1 MGADAKGPRAFKRWG
16 YPTLGDNLMK
26 GTFISFEGPDGA
38 GKTSV
43 INAIQQDLVKR
54 HGAKR
59 VLLTREPGGNRISE
73 QIRDILFDDQ
83 NTNMDARTEALLFA
97 AARRQHIVEDIEPAL
112 RAGKIVLSDRYIDSS
127 VAYQGGG
134 RHLGTD
140 DIWEL
145 NQFAIHGL
153 LPDLTIY
160 LDIDS
165 ELGLKRI
172 SEHRS
177 DQVNRLD
184 REKLRFH
191 QAVRAAYL
199 TLAERHQ
206 QRIVTIDASQ
216 PLAAVIK
223 EAETVINHRFPGLNK

>member
-1 MGADAKGPRAFKRWG
+1 MQGR
-16 YPTLGDNLMK
+16 
-26 GTFISFEGPDGA
+26 FISFEGPDGA

-43 INAIQQDLVKR
+43 ISAIQEWLTQKY
-54 HGAKR
+54 GKQT

-73 QIRDILFDDQ
+73 QIRQILFDDH

-97 AARRQHIVEDIEPAL
+97 AAHRQHIVEDIEPAL
-112 RAGKIVLSDRYIDSS
+112 QAGKIVLSDRYVDSS

-134 RHLGTD
+134 RHLGAD

-160 LDIDS
+160 LDVPS
-165 ELGLKRI
+165 ELGLERI
-172 SEHRS
+172 SKHRQN
-177 DQVNRLD
+177 QVNRLD

-191 QAVRAAYL
+191 QDVRNAYL
-199 TLAERHQ
+199 TLAHRHQ
-206 QRIVTIDASQ
+206 KRIQLIDASQ
-216 PLAAVIK
+216 SLPK
-223 EAETVINHRFPGLNK
+223 VINTVQETIQNRFNLE

>member
-1 MGADAKGPRAFKRWG
+1 MQ
-16 YPTLGDNLMK
+16 

-43 INAIQQDLVKR
+43 INAIHQQLAEQYGDEQ
-54 HGAKR
+54 

-73 QIRDILFDDQ
+73 QIREVLFDDQ

-112 RAGKIVLSDRYIDSS
+112 KAGKIVLSDRYIDSS

-134 RHLGTD
+134 RHLGNI

-165 ELGLKRI
+165 ELGLQRI
-172 SEHRS
+172 SQHRS
-177 DQVNRLD
+177 NQVNRLD

-191 QAVRAAYL
+191 QDVRAAYL
-199 TLAERHQ
+199 TLAQRHRD
-206 QRIVTIDASQ
+206 RIVTIDASQ
-216 PLAAVIK
+216 PLADVIQDTQQ
-223 EAETVINHRFPGLNK
+223 AIHRRFTNLY

>member
-1 MGADAKGPRAFKRWG
+1 
-16 YPTLGDNLMK
+16 MK

-43 INAIQQDLVKR
+43 INAIYHDMTSRLGYQK
-54 HGAKR
+54 

-73 QIRDILFDDQ
+73 QIRDVLFDDQ

-112 RAGKIVLSDRYIDSS
+112 KAGKVVLSDRYIDSS

-153 LPDLTIY
+153 LPQLTIY

-165 ELGLKRI
+165 ELGIQRI
-172 SEHRS
+172 NQQRS

-191 QAVRAAYL
+191 RDVRASYL
-199 TLAERHQ
+199 VLAQRHKE
-206 QRIVTIDASQ
+206 RIVVIDASQ
-216 PLAAVIK
+216 PLADVISDTQRAIQHHFK
-223 EAETVINHRFPGLNK
+223 NLYN

>member
-1 MGADAKGPRAFKRWG
+1 MQGR
-16 YPTLGDNLMK
+16 
-26 GTFISFEGPDGA
+26 FISFEGPDGA

-43 INAIQQDLVKR
+43 ISAIQEWLTQKY
-54 HGAKR
+54 GKQTI
-59 VLLTREPGGNRISE
+59 LLTREPGGNRISE
-73 QIRDILFDDQ
+73 QIRQILFDDH

-112 RAGKIVLSDRYIDSS
+112 QAGKIVLSDRYVDSS

-134 RHLGTD
+134 RHLGAD

-160 LDIDS
+160 LDVPS
-165 ELGLKRI
+165 ELGLERI
-172 SEHRS
+172 SKHRQN
-177 DQVNRLD
+177 QVNRLD

-191 QAVRAAYL
+191 QDVRNAYL
-199 TLAERHQ
+199 TLAHRHQ
-206 QRIVTIDASQ
+206 KRIQLIDASQ
-216 PLAAVIK
+216 SLPK
-223 EAETVINHRFPGLNK
+223 VINTVQETIQNRFNLE

>member
-1 MGADAKGPRAFKRWG
+1 
-16 YPTLGDNLMK
+16 MK

-43 INAIQQDLVKR
+43 INAIYHDMTGRFGYQK
-54 HGAKR
+54 

-73 QIRDILFDDQ
+73 QIRDVLFDDQ

-112 RAGKIVLSDRYIDSS
+112 KAGKIVLSDRYIDSS

-153 LPDLTIY
+153 LPQLTIY

-165 ELGLKRI
+165 ELGLQRI
-172 SEHRS
+172 NQYRS

-191 QAVRAAYL
+191 RDVRASYL
-199 TLAERHQ
+199 VLAQRHKE
-206 QRIVTIDASQ
+206 RIVVIDASQ
-216 PLAAVIK
+216 PLADVISDTQRAIQHHFK
-223 EAETVINHRFPGLNK
+223 NIYN

>member
-1 MGADAKGPRAFKRWG
+1 MQGR
-16 YPTLGDNLMK
+16 
-26 GTFISFEGPDGA
+26 FISFEGPDGA

-43 INAIQQDLVKR
+43 ISAIQEWLTQKY
-54 HGAKR
+54 GEQA

-73 QIRDILFDDQ
+73 QIRQILFDDH

-112 RAGKIVLSDRYIDSS
+112 QAGKIVLSDRYVDSS

-134 RHLGTD
+134 RHLGAD

-160 LDIDS
+160 LDIPS
-165 ELGLKRI
+165 ELGLERI
-172 SEHRS
+172 SKHRQN
-177 DQVNRLD
+177 QVNRLD

-191 QAVRAAYL
+191 QDVRNAYL
-199 TLAERHQ
+199 TLAHRHQ
-206 QRIVTIDASQ
+206 KRIQLVDASQ
-216 PLAAVIK
+216 SLPK
-223 EAETVINHRFPGLNK
+223 VINTVQETIQNRFNLE

>member
-1 MGADAKGPRAFKRWG
+1 MQGR
-16 YPTLGDNLMK
+16 
-26 GTFISFEGPDGA
+26 FISFEGPDGA

-43 INAIQQDLVKR
+43 ISAIQEWLTQKY
-54 HGAKR
+54 GEQA

-73 QIRDILFDDQ
+73 QIRQILFDDH

-112 RAGKIVLSDRYIDSS
+112 QAGKIVLSDRYVDSS

-134 RHLGTD
+134 RHLGAD

-160 LDIDS
+160 LDIPS
-165 ELGLKRI
+165 ELGLERI
-172 SEHRS
+172 SKHRQN
-177 DQVNRLD
+177 QVNRLD

-191 QAVRAAYL
+191 QDVRNAYL
-199 TLAERHQ
+199 TLAQRHQ
-206 QRIVTIDASQ
+206 KRIQLVDASQ
-216 PLAAVIK
+216 PLP
-223 EAETVINHRFPGLNK
+223 TVINAVQKMIQNRFNLE

>member
-1 MGADAKGPRAFKRWG
+1 
-16 YPTLGDNLMK
+16 MK

-43 INAIQQDLVKR
+43 INAIYHDMTSRLGYQK
-54 HGAKR
+54 

-73 QIRDILFDDQ
+73 QIRDVLFDDQ

-112 RAGKIVLSDRYIDSS
+112 KAGKVVLSDRYIDSS

-140 DIWEL
+140 NIWEL

-153 LPDLTIY
+153 LPQLTIY

-165 ELGLKRI
+165 ELGIQRI
-172 SEHRS
+172 NQHRS

-191 QAVRAAYL
+191 RDVRASYL
-199 TLAERHQ
+199 VLAQRHKE
-206 QRIVTIDASQ
+206 RIVVIDASQ
-216 PLAAVIK
+216 PLADVISDTQRAIQHHFK
-223 EAETVINHRFPGLNK
+223 NLYN

>member
-1 MGADAKGPRAFKRWG
+1 
-16 YPTLGDNLMK
+16 MK

-43 INAIQQDLVKR
+43 INAIYHDMTGRFGYQK
-54 HGAKR
+54 

-73 QIRDILFDDQ
+73 QIRDVLFDDQ

-112 RAGKIVLSDRYIDSS
+112 KASKIVLSDRYIDSS

-153 LPDLTIY
+153 LPQLTIY

-165 ELGLKRI
+165 ELGLQRI
-172 SEHRS
+172 NQYRS

-191 QAVRAAYL
+191 RDVRASYL
-199 TLAERHQ
+199 ILAQRHKE
-206 QRIVTIDASQ
+206 RIVVIDASQ
-216 PLAAVIK
+216 PLADVISDTQRAIQHHFK
-223 EAETVINHRFPGLNK
+223 NLYN

>member
-1 MGADAKGPRAFKRWG
+1 MQGR
-16 YPTLGDNLMK
+16 
-26 GTFISFEGPDGA
+26 FISFEGPDGA

-43 INAIQQDLVKR
+43 ISAIQEWLTQKY
-54 HGAKR
+54 GEQA

-73 QIRDILFDDQ
+73 QIRQILFDDH

-97 AARRQHIVEDIEPAL
+97 AARRHHIVEDIEPAL
-112 RAGKIVLSDRYIDSS
+112 QAGKIVLSDRYVDSS

-134 RHLGTD
+134 RHLGAD

-160 LDIDS
+160 LDIPS
-165 ELGLKRI
+165 ELGLERI
-172 SEHRS
+172 SKHRQN
-177 DQVNRLD
+177 QVNRLD

-191 QAVRAAYL
+191 QDVRNAYL
-199 TLAERHQ
+199 TLAQRHQ
-206 QRIVTIDASQ
+206 KRIQLVDASQ
-216 PLAAVIK
+216 PLP
-223 EAETVINHRFPGLNK
+223 TVINTVQKMIQNRFNLE

>member
-1 MGADAKGPRAFKRWG
+1 
-16 YPTLGDNLMK
+16 MK

-43 INAIQQDLVKR
+43 INEIYHDMTSRLGYQK
-54 HGAKR
+54 

-73 QIRDILFDDQ
+73 QIRDVLFDDQ

-112 RAGKIVLSDRYIDSS
+112 KAGKVVLSDRYIDSS

-153 LPDLTIY
+153 LPQLTIY

-165 ELGLKRI
+165 ELGIQRI
-172 SEHRS
+172 NQHRS

-191 QAVRAAYL
+191 RDVRASYL
-199 TLAERHQ
+199 VLAQRHKE
-206 QRIVTIDASQ
+206 RIVVIDASQ
-216 PLAAVIK
+216 PLADVISDTQRAIQHHFK
-223 EAETVINHRFPGLNK
+223 NLYN

>member
-1 MGADAKGPRAFKRWG
+1 MQ
-16 YPTLGDNLMK
+16 

-43 INAIQQDLVKR
+43 INAIHQQLAEQYGDEQ
-54 HGAKR
+54 

-73 QIRDILFDDQ
+73 QIREVLFDDQ

-112 RAGKIVLSDRYIDSS
+112 KAGKIVLSDRYIDSS

-134 RHLGTD
+134 RHLGNN

-165 ELGLKRI
+165 ELGLQRI
-172 SEHRS
+172 SQHRS
-177 DQVNRLD
+177 NQVNRLD
-184 REKLRFH
+184 REKLWFH
-191 QAVRAAYL
+191 QDVRAAYL
-199 TLAERHQ
+199 TLAQRHRD
-206 QRIVTIDASQ
+206 RIVTIDASQ
-216 PLAAVIK
+216 PLADVIQDTQQ
-223 EAETVINHRFPGLNK
+223 AIHRRFTNLY

>member
-1 MGADAKGPRAFKRWG
+1 
-16 YPTLGDNLMK
+16 MK

-43 INAIQQDLVKR
+43 INAIYHDMTGRFGYQK
-54 HGAKR
+54 

-73 QIRDILFDDQ
+73 QIRDVLFDDQ

-112 RAGKIVLSDRYIDSS
+112 KAGKIVLSDRYIDSS

-153 LPDLTIY
+153 SPQLTIY

-165 ELGLKRI
+165 ELGLQRI
-172 SEHRS
+172 NQYRS

-191 QAVRAAYL
+191 RDVRASYL
-199 TLAERHQ
+199 VLAQRHKE
-206 QRIVTIDASQ
+206 RIVVIDASQ
-216 PLAAVIK
+216 PLADVISDTQRAIQHHFK
-223 EAETVINHRFPGLNK
+223 NLYN

>member
-1 MGADAKGPRAFKRWG
+1 MQGR
-16 YPTLGDNLMK
+16 
-26 GTFISFEGPDGA
+26 FISFEGPDGA

-43 INAIQQDLVKR
+43 ISAIQEWLTQKY
-54 HGAKR
+54 GKQT

-73 QIRDILFDDQ
+73 QIRQILFDDH

-112 RAGKIVLSDRYIDSS
+112 QAGKIVLSDRYVDSS

-134 RHLGTD
+134 RHLGAD

-160 LDIDS
+160 LDVPS
-165 ELGLKRI
+165 ELGLERI
-172 SEHRS
+172 SKHRQN
-177 DQVNRLD
+177 QVNRLD

-191 QAVRAAYL
+191 QDVRNAYL
-199 TLAERHQ
+199 TLAHRHQ
-206 QRIVTIDASQ
+206 KRIQLIDASQ
-216 PLAAVIK
+216 SLPK
-223 EAETVINHRFPGLNK
+223 VINTVQETIQNRFNLE

>member
-1 MGADAKGPRAFKRWG
+1 
-16 YPTLGDNLMK
+16 MK

-43 INAIQQDLVKR
+43 INAIYHDMTGRFGYQK
-54 HGAKR
+54 

-73 QIRDILFDDQ
+73 QIRDVLFDDQ

-112 RAGKIVLSDRYIDSS
+112 KAGKVVLSDRYIDSS

-153 LPDLTIY
+153 LPQLTIY

-165 ELGLKRI
+165 ELGLQRI
-172 SEHRS
+172 NQYRS

-191 QAVRAAYL
+191 RDVRASYL
-199 TLAERHQ
+199 VLAQRHKE
-206 QRIVTIDASQ
+206 RIVVIDASQ
-216 PLAAVIK
+216 PLADVISDTQRAIQHHFK
-223 EAETVINHRFPGLNK
+223 NLYN

>member
-1 MGADAKGPRAFKRWG
+1 MQ
-16 YPTLGDNLMK
+16 

-43 INAIQQDLVKR
+43 INAIHQQLAEQYGDEQ
-54 HGAKR
+54 

-73 QIRDILFDDQ
+73 QIREVLFDDQ

-112 RAGKIVLSDRYIDSS
+112 KAGKIVLSDRYIDSS

-134 RHLGTD
+134 RHLGNN

-165 ELGLKRI
+165 ELGLQRI
-172 SEHRS
+172 SQHRS
-177 DQVNRLD
+177 NQVNRLD

-191 QAVRAAYL
+191 QDVRAAYL
-199 TLAERHQ
+199 TLAQRHRD
-206 QRIVTIDASQ
+206 RIVTIDASQ
-216 PLAAVIK
+216 PLADVIQDTQQ
-223 EAETVINHRFPGLNK
+223 AIHRRFTNLY

>member
-1 MGADAKGPRAFKRWG
+1 MQGR
-16 YPTLGDNLMK
+16 
-26 GTFISFEGPDGA
+26 FISFEGPDGA

-43 INAIQQDLVKR
+43 ISAIQEWLTQKY
-54 HGAKR
+54 GKQA

-73 QIRDILFDDQ
+73 QIRQILFDDH

-112 RAGKIVLSDRYIDSS
+112 QSGKFVLSDRYVDSS

-134 RHLGTD
+134 RHLGAD

-160 LDIDS
+160 LDIPS
-165 ELGLKRI
+165 ELGLERI
-172 SEHRS
+172 SKHRQN
-177 DQVNRLD
+177 QVNRLD

-191 QAVRAAYL
+191 QDVRNAYL
-199 TLAERHQ
+199 TLAQRHQ
-206 QRIVTIDASQ
+206 KRIQLIDASQ
-216 PLAAVIK
+216 PLP
-223 EAETVINHRFPGLNK
+223 TVINMVQKTIQNRFNLE

>member
-1 MGADAKGPRAFKRWG
+1 
-16 YPTLGDNLMK
+16 MK

-43 INAIQQDLVKR
+43 INAIYHDMTSRLGYQK
-54 HGAKR
+54 

-73 QIRDILFDDQ
+73 QIRDVLFDDQ

-112 RAGKIVLSDRYIDSS
+112 KAGKIVLSDRYIDSS

-153 LPDLTIY
+153 LPQLTIY

-165 ELGLKRI
+165 ELGIQRI
-172 SEHRS
+172 NQHRS

-191 QAVRAAYL
+191 RDVRASYL
-199 TLAERHQ
+199 VLAQRHKE
-206 QRIVTIDASQ
+206 RIVVIDASQ
-216 PLAAVIK
+216 PLADVISDTQRAIQHHFK
-223 EAETVINHRFPGLNK
+223 NLYN

>member
-1 MGADAKGPRAFKRWG
+1 MQGR
-16 YPTLGDNLMK
+16 
-26 GTFISFEGPDGA
+26 FISFEGPDGA

-43 INAIQQDLVKR
+43 ISAIQEWLTQKY
-54 HGAKR
+54 GKQA

-73 QIRDILFDDQ
+73 QIRQILFDDH

-112 RAGKIVLSDRYIDSS
+112 QAGKFVLSDRYVDSS

-134 RHLGTD
+134 RHLGAD

-160 LDIDS
+160 LDIPS
-165 ELGLKRI
+165 ELGLERI
-172 SEHRS
+172 SKHRQN
-177 DQVNRLD
+177 QVNRLD

-191 QAVRAAYL
+191 QDVRTAYL
-199 TLAERHQ
+199 TLAQRHQ
-206 QRIVTIDASQ
+206 KRIQLIDASQ
-216 PLAAVIK
+216 PLP
-223 EAETVINHRFPGLNK
+223 TVINMVQKTIQNRFNLE

>member
-1 MGADAKGPRAFKRWG
+1 
-16 YPTLGDNLMK
+16 MK

-43 INAIQQDLVKR
+43 INAIYHDMTGRFGYQK
-54 HGAKR
+54 

-73 QIRDILFDDQ
+73 QIRDVLFDDQ

-97 AARRQHIVEDIEPAL
+97 AARRQHIVEDIEPAIK
-112 RAGKIVLSDRYIDSS
+112 AGKIVLSDRYIDSS

-153 LPDLTIY
+153 LPQLTIY

-165 ELGLKRI
+165 ELGLQRI
-172 SEHRS
+172 NQYRS

-191 QAVRAAYL
+191 RDVRASYL
-199 TLAERHQ
+199 VLAQRHKE
-206 QRIVTIDASQ
+206 RIVVIDASQ
-216 PLAAVIK
+216 PLADVISDTQRAIQHHFK
-223 EAETVINHRFPGLNK
+223 NLYN

>member
-1 MGADAKGPRAFKRWG
+1 MQGR
-16 YPTLGDNLMK
+16 
-26 GTFISFEGPDGA
+26 FISFEGPDGA

-43 INAIQQDLVKR
+43 ISAIQEWLTQKY
-54 HGAKR
+54 GKQA

-73 QIRDILFDDQ
+73 QIRQILFDDH

-112 RAGKIVLSDRYIDSS
+112 QAGKFVLSDRYVDSS

-134 RHLGTD
+134 RHLGAD

-160 LDIDS
+160 LDIPS
-165 ELGLKRI
+165 ELGLERI
-172 SEHRS
+172 SKHRQN
-177 DQVNRLD
+177 QVNRLD

-191 QAVRAAYL
+191 QDVRNAYL
-199 TLAERHQ
+199 TLAQRHQ
-206 QRIVTIDASQ
+206 KRIQLIDASQ
-216 PLAAVIK
+216 PLP
-223 EAETVINHRFPGLNK
+223 TVINMVQEMIQNRFNLE